1 MSDSRSGVAQR
12 LRALRKA
19 IESHNF
25 AYFVLDE
32 PTVPDA
38 EYDRLMRQL
47 QALEA
52 EHPALVT
59 PDSPTQR
66 VGARPAGQ
74 FGEVQHHVP
83 MLSLD
88 NVFSEPELLDFDRRV
103 RDRLAAAGEAAD
115 EVEYVAEPKLDGTA
129 ISLRYERGRLVLG
142 ATRGDGSTGEDVTH
156 NVRTIRAVPLRLRGR
171 RPPAVLEVRGE
182 VFMPREG
189 FAAYNRR
196 ALESGE
202 RPFVNPRNAAAGSLR
217 QLDPRLTAQRP
228 LEVFF
233 YGIGELEGH
242 SAPQTQADALA
253 YLRRSGLRTCP
264 EWQLLAGI
272 EECLAYYARIGR
284 KRPELAYEIDGVVYK
299 VNALR
304 RQALLG
310 AVSRA
315 PRWAIAHKF
324 PAQEE
329 LTAVREIEFQVG
341 RTGALTPVARL
352 EPVFVGGVT
361 VSNATLHNIDELSRK
376 DVRVGD
382 TVIVRRAGDVIPE
395 IVRVVMAR
403 RPAGACPV
411 QLPETCPVCGSDVSR
426 PAGEAAA
433 RCAGGLICGAQRREA
448 IRHFASRRAMD
459 IEGLGEK
466 LIGQLLTA
474 ELVQSP
480 ADLFGLSAEQL
491 AGLERMGQKS
501 AANLIDAL
509 HESKSTT
516 LSRFLYALGIR
527 EVGESTA
534 VALANHLGSLD
545 ALMAADED
553 RLQQVP
559 DVGPVVAARV
569 RAFFDDDRN
578 REIVSGLVDSGVA
591 WPPPAPQQPPES
603 PLKGKTVVLTGALS
617 SMTRDEAKERLLGL
631 GARVTGGVSKST
643 HLVIAGERP
652 GSKAD
657 RAAELGIEVL
667 DEAAWCRLLDE
678 LGGQ

>member
-1 MSDSRSGVAQR
+1 MSDSRPGVAQR
-12 LRALRKA
+12 LRVLREA

-25 AYFVLDE
+25 AYFVLDD

-38 EYDRLMRQL
+38 EYDRLMREL

-59 PDSPTQR
+59 ADSPTQR
-66 VGARPAGQ
+66 VGSRPAGQ
-74 FGEVQHHVP
+74 FGEVEHHVP

-88 NVFSEPELLDFDRRV
+88 NVFSEQELLDFDRRV
-103 RDRLAAAGEAAD
+103 RDRLHAADEAAE

-129 ISLRYERGRLVLG
+129 VSLRYEHGRLVLG

-156 NVRTIRAVPLRLRGR
+156 NVRTIRAVPLRLRAP

-217 QLDPRLTAQRP
+217 QLDPGLTAQRP
-228 LEVFF
+228 LDVFF
-233 YGIGELEGH
+233 YGIGEFEGH
-242 SAPQTQADALA
+242 SPPQTHADTLV
-253 YLRRSGLRTCP
+253 YLRESGLRVCP
-264 EWQLLAGI
+264 EWQLLTGVEA
-272 EECLAYYARIGR
+272 CLRYYARIGR
-284 KRPELAYEIDGVVYK
+284 KRATLAYEIDGVVYK

-329 LTAVREIEFQVG
+329 LTVVREIEFQVG

-395 IVRVVMAR
+395 IVKVVLVR
-403 RPAGACPV
+403 RPAGALPV
-411 QLPETCPVCGSDVSR
+411 HLPETCPVCGSDVSR

-448 IRHFASRRAMD
+448 VRHFASRRAMD

-466 LIGQLLTA
+466 LIEQLLTA
-474 ELVQSP
+474 GLVQTP

-501 AANLIDAL
+501 AGNLIDAL
-509 HESKSTT
+509 QKSKSTT

-534 VALANHLGSLD
+534 AALANHIGSLD

-569 RAFFDDDRN
+569 RAFFEDDRN
-578 REIVSGLVDSGVA
+578 REIVSRLVDSGIA
-591 WPPPAPQQPPES
+591 WPPPSAAQPRES
-603 PLKGKTVVLTGALS
+603 PLQGKTVVLTGALS
-617 SMTRDEAKERLLGL
+617 SMTRDEAKARLLGL
-631 GARVTGGVSKST
+631 GARVTAGVSKST

-678 LGGQ
+678 LGSQ

>member
-1 MSDSRSGVAQR
+1 MSDSRSGVARR
-12 LRALRKA
+12 LRVLRET
-19 IESHNF
+19 IENHNF
-25 AYFVLDE
+25 AYFVLDD
-32 PTVPDA
+32 PVVPDA

-59 PDSPTQR
+59 ADSPTQR
-66 VGARPAGQ
+66 VGTRPAGQ

-88 NVFSEPELLDFDRRV
+88 NVFSEPELADFDRRV
-103 RDRLAAAGEAAD
+103 RERLHAAGEAPE

-129 ISLRYERGRLVLG
+129 VSLRYEHGRLVLG

-182 VFMPREG
+182 VFMPKEG

-196 ALESGE
+196 AIESGE

-217 QLDPRLTAQRP
+217 QLDSRLTAQRP
-228 LEVFF
+228 LDVFF
-233 YGIGELEGH
+233 YGIGELQGH
-242 SAPQTQADALA
+242 SPPQTQADTLG
-253 YLRRSGLRTCP
+253 YLRKSGLKSCP
-264 EWQLLAGI
+264 EWELLTGVEA
-272 EECLAYYARIGR
+272 CLSYYARIGR
-284 KRPELAYEIDGVVYK
+284 KRPTLAYEIDGVVYK

-329 LTAVREIEFQVG
+329 LTAVREIGFQVG

-395 IVRVVMAR
+395 IVKVVMAR
-403 RPAGACPV
+403 RPAGASPV
-411 QLPETCPVCGSDVSR
+411 QLPESCPVCGSDVSR

-466 LIGQLLTA
+466 RIEQLLTA
-474 ELVQSP
+474 GLVQTP

-501 AANLIDAL
+501 AGNLIDAL
-509 HESKSTT
+509 QKSKSTT

-534 VALANHLGSLD
+534 AALANHIGSLD
-545 ALMAADED
+545 ALMAADEE
-553 RLQQVP
+553 RLQEVP
-559 DVGPVVAARV
+559 DVGPVVAARI
-569 RAFFDDDRN
+569 RAFFDDERN
-578 REIVSGLVDSGVA
+578 REIVSRLVDSGIVWPA
-591 WPPPAPQQPPES
+591 PAPPPPRES

-617 SMTRDEAKERLLGL
+617 SMTRDEAKARLLGL